1 MSIKEFVS
9 VKTQYTRSINLE
21 RDANSTDIVGS
32 YIPTSRALR
41 TFARVADTF
50 SAELQPRAWSLVG
63 PYGSG
68 KSAFAVFLS
77 QLLSTP
83 SANESHIA
91 QQVLGKAEK
100 SLAKSFVEETKD
112 SDGYLK
118 VLITGSPE
126 SLSKRLVAELATS
139 AERYWKSI
147 PGKNPK
153 IVEELQSAATG
164 QVSVSEIIDLI
175 KQLQSRLERTRC
187 KGLLFVIDEL
197 GKFLEYEAR
206 HYGAN
211 DIYLLQALAEHAC
224 KGNEINLFLFVLLH
238 QSFEQYA
245 KGLGENL
252 KNEWSKVQGRF
263 EEVPFL
269 ETSEQVL
276 RIVSA
281 AFKHDLK
288 RNDSNALLKRATEI
302 ATVLVKEEAI
312 SSTLALGDAAT
323 LFANCYPLHP
333 VSAVILP
340 ILCQKIA
347 QNERTLFSYLGS
359 HEEFGLTHMLSLLAN
374 LDEMILPHH
383 IFDYFIQNQSAVL
396 GDHLTHRRWVEV
408 VTALERLGDAPED
421 EIYLLKTIGIL
432 NIIGGRGGLKASNP
446 ILQTCLGNK
455 KRAKTAA
462 QSLEGKSIVN
472 YRKFNSE
479 YRVWQGSDFD
489 LEAALQEETNNVGNF
504 SLADELNAS
513 KALLPVVARKYTIQN
528 GTLRYFTPVFVD
540 AQNFKT
546 IAKSDHDAR
555 LVLFLASAQ
564 DDENIFLKEAV
575 YQFSNLDMMALCKN
589 GDYLKE
595 AVNESLA
602 LSRVGATRQELN
614 NDPVAKREFD
624 DRLAA
629 AENAEDQL
637 LQRLIETPQDNAWYY
652 NGQPIE
658 VNNKRQLQERL
669 SSVLE
674 QVYNKSPKIFN
685 ELINR
690 DRPSAQANAARNK
703 LLYAMQYHAE
713 KADLDI
719 EKFPPE
725 KAIYRAVLRETKLH
739 QQDVSSQTWLLSAPS
754 TDGRVDKANIRH
766 VWKRIDEFLDGTEKE
781 AKSLANLNKE
791 LMAPPYGVKAG
802 ILPILYVTVY
812 LLNQHELAL
821 YEQKQY
827 RPYFT
832 EDMIERFV
840 KRPDEYEFQRFRIT
854 GLRASIFKQYSK
866 VIHGDTEERTLL
878 ELAKPLASFMGGLP
892 EYTQKTRR
900 NLSQEALDIRNA
912 FKLAKSP
919 EKLLF
924 NNLPEALGFDAVTS
938 SATDDSL
945 EVFSQSLIAALREL
959 KNAYP
964 NLIKKQKELLAQAF
978 NLDPHSSLDEVRR
991 IVSGYCYGLENYT
1004 VDTQGLRA
1012 FVMRLTKTQGTTEE
1026 WFENILMFLGNKPS
1040 TKWQDS
1046 DLDIAEYRLTD
1057 LSRRLID
1064 LEKLRLHEKDQTA
1077 RMSGDFDVYLL
1088 RSIKKGSDIQ
1098 DQVVAVDK
1106 DSARQIANIKEE
1118 VQNTLARLPDKE
1130 LKLGALAE
1138 IVDEFLYDYKQQ
1150 SQTRKKATKSS
1161 SNVIKEAKG

>member
-1 MSIKEFVS
+1 M
-9 VKTQYTRSINLE
+9 
-21 RDANSTDIVGS
+21 
-32 YIPTSRALR
+32 
-41 TFARVADTF
+41 
-50 SAELQPRAWSLVG
+50 
-63 PYGSG
+63 
-68 KSAFAVFLS
+68 
-77 QLLSTP
+77 
-83 SANESHIA
+83 
-91 QQVLGKAEK
+91 
-100 SLAKSFVEETKD
+100 
-112 SDGYLK
+112 
-118 VLITGSPE
+118 
-126 SLSKRLVAELATS
+126 
-139 AERYWKSI
+139 
-147 PGKNPK
+147 
-153 IVEELQSAATG
+153 
-164 QVSVSEIIDLI
+164 
-175 KQLQSRLERTRC
+175 
-187 KGLLFVIDEL
+187 
-197 GKFLEYEAR
+197 
-206 HYGAN
+206 
-211 DIYLLQALAEHAC
+211 LQALAEHAC

-252 KNEWSKVQGRF
+252 KHEWSKVQGRF

-276 RIVSA
+276 RVVSA
-281 AFKHDLK
+281 AFKYDLNK
-288 RNDSNALLKRATEI
+288 NDSKALLNRATKI
-302 ATVLVKEEAI
+302 ARVLVKEEAV
-312 SSTLALGDAAT
+312 SSTLVLDDAAT

-333 VSAVILP
+333 LSAVILP
-340 ILCQKIA
+340 ILCQKVA

-359 HEEFGLTHMLSLLAN
+359 HEEFGLTHMLSMLMN

-421 EIYLLKTIGIL
+421 EINLLKTIGIL
-432 NIIGGRGGLKASNP
+432 NIIGGRGGLKASKAVLG
-446 ILQTCLGNK
+446 ICLANK
-455 KRAKTAA
+455 QRSNTAT
-462 QSLEGKSIVN
+462 QSLEDKSIVN

-489 LEAALQEETNNVGNF
+489 LEAALQEETNDVGNF
-504 SLADELNAS
+504 SLANELNAS

-546 IAKSDHDAR
+546 IAKSDNDAR
-555 LVLFLASAQ
+555 LMLFLASAQ
-564 DDENIFLKEAV
+564 DDENTFHTEAV
-575 YQFSNLDMMALCKN
+575 NRFSNLDVMALCKN
-589 GDYLKE
+589 GDYLRE

-614 NDPVAKREFD
+614 NDLVAKREFD

-658 VNNKRQLQERL
+658 ISNKRQLQEML

-674 QVYNKSPKIFN
+674 QVYTKSPKIFN

-703 LLYAMQYHAE
+703 LLYAMQHHAE
-713 KADLDI
+713 KADMDI
-719 EKFPPE
+719 DKFPPE

-739 QQDVSSQTWLLSAPS
+739 QQDDSRQTWSLSNPS
-754 TDGRVDKANIRH
+754 ADGRTDKANIRH
-766 VWKRIDEFLDGTEKE
+766 VWQRIDEFLDGTEKE
-781 AKSLANLNKE
+781 AKSLTDLNKE

-802 ILPILYVTVY
+802 ILPILYVAVY

-827 RPYFT
+827 KPYFT

-840 KRPDEYEFQRFRIT
+840 KRPDEYEFQRFRIV

-866 VIHGDTEERTLL
+866 VIHGDSKKITLL
-878 ELAKPLASFMGGLP
+878 DLAKPLVSFMGGLP
-892 EYTQKTRR
+892 EYTQKTTRD
-900 NLSQEALDIRNA
+900 LPKKALDIRSA

-919 EKLLF
+919 ERLLF
-924 NNLPEALGFDAVTS
+924 NDLPKALGFDAVAS
-938 SATDDSL
+938 SADEDSL
-945 EVFSQSLIAALREL
+945 EAFSQSLIAALREL

-978 NLDPHSSLDEVRR
+978 NLDPHNSLEEVRR
-991 IVSGYCYGLENYT
+991 IVSGYCHGLENYT
-1004 VDTQGLRA
+1004 VDTQGVRA
-1012 FVMRLTKTQGTTEE
+1012 FVMRLTKTQGTTDE
-1026 WFENILMFLGNKPS
+1026 WFENVLMFLGNKPS
-1040 TKWQDS
+1040 TKWQDK
-1046 DLDIAEYRLTD
+1046 DLDSAEYRLTD

-1064 LEKLRLHEKDQTA
+1064 LEKLRLHEKDQTS
-1077 RMSGDFDVYLL
+1077 RMRGDFDVYLL

-1118 VQNTLARLPDKE
+1118 IQNTLASLPDKE

-1138 IVDEFLYDYKQQ
+1138 IVDEFLHDYGQQ
-1150 SQTRKKATKSS
+1150 GQTGKKASKSS